1 MNSSRRFLDP
11 RREEEDNGRFVGFD
25 RRIFSARNDHRP
37 EEESGG
43 SLRVGNFGPI
53 VRLQWPN
60 LEIAKERLS
69 RSLWPMVG
77 HRP

>member
-25 RRIFSARNDHRP
+25 RRIFLARNDHRP

-43 SLRVGNFGPI
+43 SLRSVIPD
-53 VRLQWPN
+53 
-60 LEIAKERLS
+60 RLS
-69 RSLWPMVG
+69 DYNG
-77 HRP
+77 